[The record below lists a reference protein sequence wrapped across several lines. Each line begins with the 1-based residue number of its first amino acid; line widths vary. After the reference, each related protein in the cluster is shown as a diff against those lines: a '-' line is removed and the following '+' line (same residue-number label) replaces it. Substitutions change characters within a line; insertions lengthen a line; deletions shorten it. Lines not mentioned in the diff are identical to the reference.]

1 MMNRDNGFKLFLADG
16 FEARAVFII
25 FGIACP
31 EDAVAVE
38 VNGAGLGGLVFV
50 CGFGFEDVS

>member
-1 MMNRDNGFKLFLADG
+1 MMNRGGRFQLFLADG
-16 FEARAVFII
+16 FEARAVFIV

-38 VNGAGLGGLVFV
+38 VNGAGLSGLVFV